1 MPAPYRILAMTLA
14 FAATA
19 CGAPGPEQAAAPA
32 ETPVEAASGP
42 ERGIVIG
49 MRPLAAAPLAEQRAR
64 MVAQVIRVSSGTGS
78 TGVGST
84 MEVVVRLDR
93 GRDVTLVQGPEAGLR
108 LGQRV
113 TVTEGAQPRLVREG
127 S

>member
-1 MPAPYRILAMTLA
+1 MPAPHRILALTLA
-14 FAATA
+14 LAAA
-19 CGAPGPEQAAAPA
+19 GCGGPGPDQAVAPAEAPAAAP
-32 ETPVEAASGP
+32 SGP
-42 ERGIVIG
+42 ERGIVVG
-49 MRPLAAAPLAEQRAR
+49 MRPLGAASLPEQRAR
-64 MVAQVIRVSSGTGS
+64 MVAQVIRVSSGPG
-78 TGVGST
+78 GAGGGGT

-113 TVTEGAQPRLVREG
+113 TVTEGARPRLIHDG